1 MSKVYFITGA
11 GRGMGVQ
18 FARAALAAGH
28 RVVATGRR
36 PDAVAQAV
44 GAHENLL
51 TVKLDVTNPAHAEAA
66 VKAAVERF
74 GRIDVLI
81 NNAATFQAGFFEE
94 VSPEQFRA
102 QLEVNLFGPLNVT
115 RAVLPVMRRQRSG
128 QIVTIT
134 SLAGQLGG
142 EFTAAYATSKFAL
155 EGWMESLHHDV
166 APYGI
171 STTIVEPGFFRTE
184 LLEKASTTW
193 PALSIPDYAERTAQ
207 TIPSWERMN
216 GKQMGDPAKLARA
229 LISLLDA
236 PAPPERWVAGADAVT
251 AVEQKARTLLAQI
264 DAHRDL
270 STSLAHD
277 AIAAAAASA

>member
-1 MSKVYFITGA
+1 MS
-11 GRGMGVQ
+11 
-18 FARAALAAGH
+18 
-28 RVVATGRR
+28 
-36 PDAVAQAV
+36 
-44 GAHENLL
+44 
-51 TVKLDVTNPAHAEAA
+51 LDH
-66 VKAAVERF
+66 
-74 GRIDVLI
+74 G
-81 NNAATFQAGFFEE
+81 
-94 VSPEQFRA
+94 
-102 QLEVNLFGPLNVT
+102 
-115 RAVLPVMRRQRSG
+115 
-128 QIVTIT
+128 
-134 SLAGQLGG
+134 
-142 EFTAAYATSKFAL
+142 
-155 EGWMESLHHDV
+155 V
-166 APYGI
+166 APFRL

-184 LLEKASTTW
+184 LQEKASKTW

-277 AIAAAAASA
+277 DVAAPAASA